1 MMLVQ
6 LQLTGIKVSVL
17 IKFNLFFLPIDMD
30 IFLDGGELDF
40 ED

>member
-1 MMLVQ
+1 MMLEPS
-6 LQLTGIKVSVL
+6 LLMETKVSYHIHLV
-17 IKFNLFFLPIDMD
+17 DMD